1 VTHVTGE
8 QAAKAV
14 DTTRRLV
21 VVGGGIA
28 GLAAAFHAA
37 QRGIGTVLLLEA
49 GPTLG
54 GKLALGEVGG
64 VQVDLGAESILARR
78 PEGTGLAAEAGLS
91 SDLLHPATI
100 SAGVYSRG
108 ALRRLPS
115 GQLMGVPGDLAA
127 LAASGLVSDEGLS
140 RARQDEELPPTP
152 IDGDVAIGEYVATR
166 LGQEIVDRLVEPL
179 LGGVYAGHANKLSL
193 AATVPQLVPLA
204 ASGLPLSSG
213 VRALLAKTGQATR
226 VQEGDRFGAG
236 AGAMGGS
243 GAGSGSG
250 SDSGIGAGSASAS
263 PAASAPAPPPVFAG
277 IRGGV
282 GRLAEAVAAAASR
295 LGAELRTGVAVLEL
309 HRIPDASSGAGEGA
323 GLGTEAGTG
332 AGRWRLRLSTGESI
346 DADAVVLAVQAP
358 VAGRLL
364 AASAPA
370 AAAELS
376 GVEYASMAIATFAFP
391 KAALGGVEPPGSGFL
406 VPPVEGRAVKAATF
420 STAKWPWL
428 AEAAPE
434 TFVVRA
440 SLGRHG
446 EERDLERD
454 DSELAKAALA
464 DLADIAGLTAA
475 PAGVHIQRWIEALP
489 QYAVGHVDRVTRIRA
504 ALPAD
509 VAVAGAA
516 YDGVGIP
523 ACVASARRAV
533 EKLSDDEGSKAR
545 GHD

>member
-1 VTHVTGE
+1 MTDQPAVTTVMARSE
-8 QAAKAV
+8 KAA
-14 DTTRRLV
+14 RRLV
-21 VVGGGIA
+21 VVGGGIT
-28 GLAAAFHAA
+28 GLAAAYHAA
-37 QRGIGTVLLLEA
+37 RRGIGTVLLEA
-49 GPTLG
+49 GPALG

-64 VQVDLGAESILARR
+64 VRVDLGAESILARR

-91 SDLLHPATI
+91 GDLLHPATI

-115 GQLMGVPGDLAA
+115 GQLMGIPGDFAA

-140 RARQDEELPPTP
+140 RARQDEELAPTP
-152 IDGDVAIGEYVATR
+152 VDGDIAIGEYVATR
-166 LGQEIVDRLVEPL
+166 LGREVVDRLVEPL

-226 VQEGDRFGAG
+226 AAEGDRFGAG
-236 AGAMGGS
+236 GGAMGGGEMSSS
-243 GAGSGSG
+243 GAGSDGANP
-250 SDSGIGAGSASAS
+250 DSRSAGTSATATT
-263 PAASAPAPPPVFAG
+263 PAAAPVFAG

-282 GRLAEAVAAAASR
+282 GRLAEAVAAAAR
-295 LGAELRTGVAVLEL
+295 GLGAELRTGVAVLEAN
-309 HRIPDASSGAGEGA
+309 RVPDDSSDPA
-323 GLGTEAGTG
+323 
-332 AGRWRLRLSTGESI
+332 AGRWRLRLSTGGSI

-364 AASAPA
+364 ATAAPT
-370 AAAELS
+370 AAAELA

-391 KAALGGVEPPGSGFL
+391 RAALGSAQLPGSGFL

-434 TFVVRA
+434 TVVVRA

-446 EERDLERD
+446 EQRDLERSD
-454 DSELAKAALA
+454 ADLAKVALA

-475 PAGVHIQRWIEALP
+475 PADTHIQRWIEALP
-489 QYAVGHVDRVTRIRA
+489 QYAVGHVDRVKRIRA
-504 ALPAD
+504 ALPAGL
-509 VAVAGAA
+509 AVAGAG

-523 ACVASARRAV
+523 ACIASASRSV
-533 EKLSDDEGSKAR
+533 EELSDDEGSKAR
-545 GHD
+545 DHD